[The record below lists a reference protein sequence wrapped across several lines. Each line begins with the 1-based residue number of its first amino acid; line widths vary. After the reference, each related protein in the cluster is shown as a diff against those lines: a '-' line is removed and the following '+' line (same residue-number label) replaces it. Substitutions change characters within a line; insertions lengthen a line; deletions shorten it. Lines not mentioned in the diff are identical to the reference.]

1 MDKIK
6 NVESTGKLQ
15 VVDTRDLE
23 IDNREF
29 FGEGLVDCY
38 VVHPSLFK
46 DARGYFEN
54 SYDSGQEKTID
65 NIINGNDLYEN
76 VSEDEKKMQELL
88 GLVIKENTSKSS
100 KGTVRG
106 MHYQKEPR
114 CQCKLV
120 RVTTGKAI
128 DVVVDVREDSE
139 TFGKWFGVLLTPEN
153 HRQLLVPKGYA
164 HGFLALEDDTTFEY
178 QVDEGYHKELEDG
191 IPYDDA
197 GVNIDWDIMFKQY
210 GITDVLTSEKDKLH
224 STLAEKVANKELTF
238 TKKSSR
244 DTNMSRLSNSF
255 NEKNET
261 IRLLTEELKES
272 KKLYNT
278 YRNIL
283 EEEKAALK
291 ASNDSLMS
299 ENDSLMSENESL
311 KNENEEL
318 KRQLKMKGV
327 HGLITQE
334 QIEKLTAT
342 YNFIK
347 DSSNKM
353 LLEASALDDVIS
365 SFSSAPRKLI
375 YTNPDLNVNNI
386 GEC

>member
-1 MDKIK
+1 MEKIK

-15 VVDTRDLE
+15 VVDTRNLE
-23 IDNREF
+23 IDNKEF
-29 FGEGLVDCY
+29 FGEGLLDCY

-65 NIINGNDLYEN
+65 NIINGNDRYEGL
-76 VSEDEKKMQELL
+76 SEDEKKMQELL

-128 DVVVDVREDSE
+128 DVVVDVRQDSE

-191 IPYDDA
+191 IPYDDK
-197 GVNIDWDIMFKQY
+197 GVNIDWNIMFNQY

-238 TKKSSR
+238 TVESSR
-244 DTNMSRLSNSF
+244 DTNMSRISKSF
-255 NEKNET
+255 RDKNET
-261 IRLLTEELKES
+261 IRLLIEQLEES
-272 KKLYNT
+272 KKLYNK
-278 YRNIL
+278 YLDFIK
-283 EEEKAALK
+283 EERDALK
-291 ASNDSLMS
+291 AANDTL
-299 ENDSLMSENESL
+299 L
-311 KNENEEL
+311 KNNQEL
-318 KRQLKMKGV
+318 ERKMKM
-327 HGLITQE
+327 ISAKAYISQE
-334 QIEKLTAT
+334 QLDKLVETH
-342 YNFIK
+342 NFLK
-347 DSSNKM
+347 EAGNKM
-353 LLEASALDDVIS
+353 LVSAGELDTILS
-365 SFSSAPRKLI
+365 NESTTAKPLSFTKSNSNE
-375 YTNPDLNVNNI
+375 Y